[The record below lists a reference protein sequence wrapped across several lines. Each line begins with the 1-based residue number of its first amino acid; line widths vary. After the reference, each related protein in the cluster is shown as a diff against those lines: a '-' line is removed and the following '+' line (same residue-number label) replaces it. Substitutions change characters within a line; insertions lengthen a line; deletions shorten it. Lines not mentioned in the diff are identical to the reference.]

1 MAMIVGG
8 GVMANVQLAEQ
19 FFLISHDEISGRP
32 LVSIERVECG
42 LVGAMFGE
50 LIIGGRLGIKDGFI
64 VVLDREPIDGDL
76 SDSLV
81 NTVDRQATDHRVR
94 TWARELAPDAYR
106 IIAER
111 LIASGILRRERG
123 RKLFSHLGERY
134 PAVDLYDV
142 ARPRLM
148 LNHVL
153 HNREEIDL
161 NHALLAAL
169 LSVVGVESIF
179 GQGMSRQTLRIL
191 VNSLINAMPAQL
203 QELIA
208 GIDETVTSNSMTM
221 QR

>member
-1 MAMIVGG
+1 
-8 GVMANVQLAEQ
+8 MANVQLAEQ

-50 LIIGGRLGIKDGFI
+50 LIIDGRLGIKDGFI

-76 SDSLV
+76 ADSLV
-81 NTVDRQATDHRVR
+81 NTVDRQATDHHVR

-123 RKLFSHLGERY
+123 RKLFSYLGERY

-179 GQGMSRQTLRIL
+179 GQDMSRQTLRIL

-208 GIDETVTSNSMTM
+208 GIDETVTSISMTM
-221 QR
+221 QH

>member
-1 MAMIVGG
+1 
-8 GVMANVQLAEQ
+8 MANVQLAEQ

-50 LIIGGRLGIKDGFI
+50 LIIDGRLGIKDGFI

-76 SDSLV
+76 ADSLV
-81 NTVDRQATDHRVR
+81 NTVDRQATDHHVR

-123 RKLFSHLGERY
+123 RKLFSYLGERY

-179 GQGMSRQTLRIL
+179 GQNMSRQTLRIL

-208 GIDETVTSNSMTM
+208 GIDETVTSISMTM
-221 QR
+221 QH